1 MWHLFNKIKDFQQ
14 LNGLTLAYIG
24 DAVYELFVR
33 HHLLSLGKVK
43 PNDLHNLAKTYV
55 CAKAQAKVLQWL
67 LNHNQLS
74 EHELAIVRRGRNAK
88 SGSAPKNTDVQT
100 YRQSTGFE
108 ALIGYHFLSG
118 NEERLYQLM
127 QWALDVHRNDEG
139 RRME

>member
-1 MWHLFNKIKDFQQ
+1 MKDFQQ

-24 DAVYELFVR
+24 DAVYELFIR
-33 HHLLSLGKVK
+33 HHLLTLGKVK

-74 EHELAIVRRGRNAK
+74 EQEMAIVRRGRNAK
-88 SGSAPKNTDVQT
+88 SGSIPKNTDVQT
-100 YRQSTGFE
+100 YRQSTGLE

-118 NEERLYQLM
+118 NEERLHQLM
-127 QWALDVHRNDEG
+127 QLGVHVHQIDEE
-139 RRME
+139 RRK